1 MKDTSKTAKT
11 ALALVVED
19 DPPEREELTRILR
32 EEGFEV
38 KGVRSGREALEALQG
53 ASFDLVVL
61 DILLPVM
68 DGFDVMKQLKETAPE
83 VLQRTIVVS
92 RLDVRDMKV
101 FFPVSRVFAKPVDE
115 EQLREAARLA
125 RDAAP
130 H

>member
-1 MKDTSKTAKT
+1 MKDTSKSTKT

-38 KGVRSGREALEALQG
+38 TGVRSGREALDLLGG
-53 ASFDLVVL
+53 ASYDLVVL

-68 DGFDVMKQLKETAPE
+68 DGFDVMKRLKETAPE

-92 RLDVRDMKV
+92 RLNVRDMKV
-101 FFPVSRVFAKPVDE
+101 FFPVSRVFSKPVPE
-115 EQLREAARLA
+115 GELREAARLA
-125 RDAAP
+125 RAAP